1 MIRFRKGTAKTGI
14 PADSAAEIIG
24 VAPQTLS
31 SWRKRRVGPRWF
43 RAGRLIRYRK
53 DWLFDWI
60 EQNASNKAP
69 SGATGSAEP
78 Q

>member
-1 MIRFRKGTAKTGI
+1 M
-14 PADSAAEIIG
+14 IIG

-53 DWLFDWI
+53 DWLLAWI
-60 EQNASNKAP
+60 EQNASNQTP
-69 SGATGSAEP
+69 REEDP

>member
-1 MIRFRKGTAKTGI
+1 MERLGERARIRGI
-14 PADSAAEIIG
+14 PEDSAAMIIG

-53 DWLFDWI
+53 DWLLAWI
-60 EQNASNKAP
+60 EQNASNQTP
-69 SGATGSAEP
+69 REEDP